1 MTQEEILTGLLSDAT
16 NINPVSFAGGLG
28 YEAAPDKKGATFAD
42 VENLD
47 PHSQRQRRSQ
57 FTQNLMFAK
66 DAFDFITGIDPQAY
80 AGKTAKLMNDYDKVR
95 MEEDPEGYQ
104 RDMNRAKVLSQ
115 RASETDDP
123 ELKRKYGMAI
133 KQLLPDETE
142 GLDDITASTF
152 LFSQS
157 DKLQQQ
163 LLKNAGNLAVQQ
175 AKNVGNL
182 ATAGVRADSA
192 ENVANIRADA
202 SRDVAGIR
210 GEYDLLKKDKDYLR
224 EELRQ
229 RGMTDRQAD
238 KIIADYERELMRQE
252 HSDYRTEYAADRALE
267 GRQYA
272 ADLGLEG
279 RMYAADRGYE
289 GRVYTADSAF
299 DRNKYTVDANMY
311 MNDADNRRAIE
322 VATINANARV
332 QAAKAKGNLAG
343 VDALT
348 GDIVPSGGVVE
359 AVNFIENN
367 RDLFSATN
375 ALLDTKLGRATG
387 ALSSETIQARDNV
400 RQELQSLV
408 QQSVKNLMQLFP
420 KGGSGVINTA
430 TEQRFFVPVAEAIA
444 SGEANKIL
452 PAIKAFYGQMYDACA
467 ASGEPAPITRA
478 EYIRLMMYGQTSD
491 GKTRI
496 TRGGGNAQT
505 SSQGNTTVGNFSG
518 KVGKDGLIALTF
530 D

>member
-1 MTQEEILTGLLSDAT
+1 MTKEEMLTGLLSDA
-16 NINPVSFAGGLG
+16 NSINPVSFAGGFG
-28 YEAAPDKKGATFAD
+28 NQAEPDKKGVTFAD
-42 VENLD
+42 LEDLNPL
-47 PHSQRQRRSQ
+47 PQRHRRSQ

-123 ELKRKYGMAI
+123 ALKKKYGAAI

-142 GLDDITASTF
+142 GLDDLTASTF

-175 AKNVGNL
+175 ARNVGNL
-182 ATAGVRADSA
+182 ATAGVRANSA

-210 GEYDLLKKDKDYLR
+210 GEYDLAKKDKDYDR
-224 EELRQ
+224 EY
-229 RGMTDRQAD
+229 M
-238 KIIADYERELMRQE
+238 KQE
-252 HSDYRTEYAADRALE
+252 HGDWRTQYAADRSLEGKQYAADRGLEGKQYAADRGLE
-267 GRQYA
+267 GRQ
-272 ADLGLEG
+272 
-279 RMYAADRGYE
+279 YAADRGYE

-299 DRNKYTVDANMY
+299 DRNKYTVDANMM
-311 MNDADNRRAIE
+311 MNDANNRRAIE
-322 VATINANARV
+322 VATINANARI

-343 VDALT
+343 VDTLT

-375 ALLDTKLGRATG
+375 ALLDTKLGRASG
-387 ALSSETIQARDNV
+387 ALSDETIEARDNV

-408 QQSVKNLMQLFP
+408 QQSVKNLMNIFP

-467 ASGEPAPITRA
+467 AAGEPAPITRS
-478 EYIRLMMYGQTSD
+478 EYIRLMMYGSTSD
-491 GKTRI
+491 GRTRI
-496 TRGGGNAQT
+496 TRGDSNTQA
-505 SSQGNTTVGNFSG
+505 SSQGNSTVGNFSG
-518 KVGKDGLIALTF
+518 KQGKDGLIALSL